1 MIEVERITIG
11 LFVDAFYP
19 MVDGVIV
26 VVDNYAKQLAKKAN
40 VIVFAPESRASG
52 YIDNFSYQVIR
63 SKFVKIP
70 LLEYDLPLPALD
82 KEFRK
87 KLNNAKLDI
96 VHIHSPF
103 TMGRVGIKYAQ
114 KYNIPVVATIHSQY
128 NKDFLER
135 TKSKVVSDMA
145 LKSIISTF
153 NKCDQCW
160 AVNNEIAQIF
170 SDFGIKKRPSIQL
183 NATDLEPA
191 CKSDE
196 IEQLKTKYRIKS
208 NEKVFLY
215 VGRLDVIKNLD
226 FTLQALHKLALQG
239 FAFKMI
245 FVGTGPFYSGMKKKV
260 KELDLDNVI
269 FTGKIM
275 DREKIAVHY
284 KLADLFLFPSL
295 YDSSSLVQIEAASQ
309 STPSLFIK
317 GAVTAA
323 TITDGVNGYLA
334 ENNTI
339 SYAKKVIDIFKDG
352 QKHLEISRQA
362 NLDLYNSWE
371 KTTRGVLI
379 DYLSLIAK
387 KKQELNF
394 DLTECA

>member
-1 MIEVERITIG
+1 MTEVKRITIG

-40 VIVFAPESRASG
+40 VIVFAPESRESE

-63 SKFVKIP
+63 SKFIKVP

-87 KLNNAKLDI
+87 KLKNTKLDI

-145 LKSIISTF
+145 LKNIISTF

-170 SDFGIKKRPSIQL
+170 SDFGIKKRPIIQL
-183 NATDLEPA
+183 NATDLEPV
-191 CKSDE
+191 CNSYE

-226 FTLQALHKLALQG
+226 FTIQILHKLALQG

-245 FVGTGPFYSGMKKKV
+245 FVGTGPFYKIMKKKIRV
-260 KELDLDNVI
+260 LDLDNII
-269 FTGKIM
+269 FTGKIT
-275 DREKIAVHY
+275 DRDKMAAHY

-309 STPSLFIK
+309 CTPSLFIK
-317 GAVTAA
+317 GAVTAN

-339 SYAKKVIDIFKDG
+339 AYAKKILDIFKDEE
-352 QKHLEISRQA
+352 KHQEISLQA
-362 NLDLYNSWE
+362 YLDLYNSWE
-371 KTTRGVLI
+371 KATKKVLI
-379 DYLSLIAK
+379 DYLSLIAEK
-387 KKQELNF
+387 KIE
-394 DLTECA
+394 